1 MGQPPTGEQLP
12 GAARRDVTVRL
23 VQRQIL
29 DQVAALAA
37 RAPGHRLTVE
47 TYPGRADRY
56 VARAITPTARPYLV
70 ITDDLSELSSALDL
84 PSGSAGTK

>member
-1 MGQPPTGEQLP
+1 MDQPPAGEQPP
-12 GAARRDVTVRL
+12 GAAGRDVTVRL
-23 VQRQIL
+23 AQRRIR

-47 TYPGRADRY
+47 TYPGRRDRY

-70 ITDDLSELSSALDL
+70 VTDDLSELSSALDL
-84 PSGSAGTK
+84 PPGSAGTQ